1 MAIHL
6 NSSVSELPGIGTKA
20 AKDLKNMNIRSVH
33 ELLLRVP
40 YRYDDFSVTKPISE
54 IRAGDTLTVH
64 ATIQSIDSR
73 SASRNRKMKIIEAV
87 ISDESGELKVVWFN
101 QEYLMHTLRPGMKVS
116 LAGKV
121 DGKFGLSLVNPVYE
135 KFGSN
140 IHTGRMVP
148 VYSLSGSLTIKR
160 LRGAIKS
167 SLSCISEIV
176 DWVPDEILLSEN
188 YPSLAD
194 AILGIHFPDTKKQLF
209 SSIDRLKFDE
219 LFLHQL
225 MFARVRNDREKQSCY
240 SISIN
245 KESLRIFVNNL
256 PFKLTGAQ
264 RQSVWDII
272 SDMAEGQPMNRL
284 LEGDVGSGKTVV
296 AAMSASA
303 VLDEGLCVLYLAPTE
318 ILASQ
323 QYEAMNKFITKHNTA
338 LLTRSMSKFQGE
350 SIKQDVLIEKIKSGE
365 IISVV
370 GTHKILREDLS
381 GINLG
386 MVVIDEQHRFGV
398 EQRHALLQTKDKPAP
413 HLLSMTATPIPRS
426 LALTFYG
433 DLELSVLDEMPKGR
447 IPIGTAVVPES
458 HILGMYD
465 HICTEIE
472 NGRQVYVVCPLIDP
486 SDNFGARSVV
496 EISKEIKKSVLNKF
510 KSEVLHGK
518 LASKDKEKIITDF
531 KNGKIDILISTTVIE
546 VGVDVPNATVM
557 VIVNA
562 ERFGLAQLHQ
572 LRGRVGRSVMQ
583 SYCYLLPGDVTE
595 NSMERLR
602 VLESTNDG
610 FEVAEKDLLLR
621 GPGNIF
627 GNAQSGLPD
636 FKLATINDFDL
647 MKNAKKHTEQ
657 ILNIGIDQFP
667 LVENKI
673 NITFE
678 KIHLE

>member
-1 MAIHL
+1 
-6 NSSVSELPGIGTKA
+6 
-20 AKDLKNMNIRSVH
+20 
-33 ELLLRVP
+33 
-40 YRYDDFSVTKPISE
+40 
-54 IRAGDTLTVH
+54 
-64 ATIQSIDSR
+64 
-73 SASRNRKMKIIEAV
+73 
-87 ISDESGELKVVWFN
+87 
-101 QEYLMHTLRPGMKVS
+101 
-116 LAGKV
+116 
-121 DGKFGLSLVNPVYE
+121 
-135 KFGSN
+135 
-140 IHTGRMVP
+140 
-148 VYSLSGSLTIKR
+148 
-160 LRGAIKS
+160 
-167 SLSCISEIV
+167 
-176 DWVPDEILLSEN
+176 
-188 YPSLAD
+188 
-194 AILGIHFPDTKKQLF
+194 
-209 SSIDRLKFDE
+209 
-219 LFLHQL
+219 
-225 MFARVRNDREKQSCY
+225 
-240 SISIN
+240 
-245 KESLRIFVNNL
+245 
-256 PFKLTGAQ
+256 
-264 RQSVWDII
+264 
-272 SDMAEGQPMNRL
+272 
-284 LEGDVGSGKTVV
+284 
-296 AAMSASA
+296 
-303 VLDEGLCVLYLAPTE
+303 
-318 ILASQ
+318 
-323 QYEAMNKFITKHNTA
+323 
-338 LLTRSMSKFQGE
+338 
-350 SIKQDVLIEKIKSGE
+350 
-365 IISVV
+365 
-370 GTHKILREDLS
+370 
-381 GINLG
+381 
-386 MVVIDEQHRFGV
+386 
-398 EQRHALLQTKDKPAP
+398 
-413 HLLSMTATPIPRS
+413 MTATPIPRS

-458 HILGMYD
+458 HVLGMYD

-657 ILNIGIDQFP
+657 ILNIGIDEFP

-673 NITFE
+673 DTTFE